1 MRESHLW
8 RFRVRGEYAVAK
20 RTPRFSTEFYTCTH
34 TPSAKAL
41 SWTSCNLMFLQ
52 DSKLSKCR
60 QKRHYKKAVPVLF
73 CKMLSS
79 QSYCQKHEKCMLC
92 LLLACLARALVLAL
106 LGWHLWR
113 VGSPPLFG
121 SLYSGGGVCVFCL
134 WEMHLA
140 LFQAR
145 ATHSGAGK
153 DIGGQL
159 SRTWIWQLCQSQA
172 LDSRKLDLSCLDLS
186 HLQRKASFPHGSA
199 AAAVWTQVRIAQ

>member
-1 MRESHLW
+1 MLHTALSGLEDLSSVIFQKLIISFPSFIILQLAGNLKNSIKKGQRVGVRESHLW

-60 QKRHYKKAVPVLF
+60 QKRHYEKAVPVLF

-92 LLLACLARALVLAL
+92 LLLAYLARALVLAL
-106 LGWHLWR
+106 LG
-113 VGSPPLFG
+113 
-121 SLYSGGGVCVFCL
+121 
-134 WEMHLA
+134 
-140 LFQAR
+140 
-145 ATHSGAGK
+145 
-153 DIGGQL
+153 
-159 SRTWIWQLCQSQA
+159 
-172 LDSRKLDLSCLDLS
+172 
-186 HLQRKASFPHGSA
+186 
-199 AAAVWTQVRIAQ
+199 